1 MASSMAWPKWMAS
14 ESCPVSW
21 NLFLLWKNSGSLF
34 IPEISLVIAMLGWAL
49 ILSYLE
55 ACSHEFWEVF
65 MYSFLENFLLS
76 IFCPLS
82 KSYGGRW
89 KTLSLMSAFLFL
101 SLYWPS
107 AWRLILSLFL
117 WWDAYGNEDLWWSSL
132 LVPSW
137 IASLCLFSGT
147 I

>member
-1 MASSMAWPKWMAS
+1 MASYVAWPKWMAS

-21 NLFLLWKNSGSLF
+21 NSFLLWKNSGSLF
-34 IPEISLVIAMLGWAL
+34 IPEISLVFAMLGWAL

-65 MYSFLENFLLS
+65 MYSFLENLLLS

-89 KTLSLMSAFLFL
+89 KILSLMSAFLFL
-101 SLYWPS
+101 SLCWPV
-107 AWRLILSLFL
+107 LLEGLSCHSSFDEMLMGTRI
-117 WWDAYGNEDLWWSSL
+117 YGDH
-132 LVPSW
+132 P
-137 IASLCLFSGT
+137 C
-147 I
+147 